1 MGTYESLLR
10 PILFRMDAERA
21 HHLGLWCI
29 ARGLVRAR
37 LVDDP
42 RLRVR
47 VAGIDFPNPIGL
59 AAGFDKNGVALN
71 HWRGLGFGFFEAGT
85 LTPVA
90 QPGNERPRMFR
101 RPEDKAILNRL
112 GFNNEGVEAFR
123 VRALKARP
131 GIPFGVN
138 IGANKST
145 PTETAHEDYA
155 KAFSVVQDLGDYVA
169 VNVSSPNTPG
179 LRLLQGRQHLEDILQ
194 GILAIRRDKSI
205 FVKIAP
211 DLDAGDLD
219 EIVETCVQSGVAGII
234 ATNTTIRR
242 DGLSRPFEGAG
253 GLSGKPLQG
262 LADDALARVSAHAK
276 GQLAIIG
283 VGGIF
288 EASDAIRKIR
298 LGADLVQLYSGWVYG
313 GPATVPRMLLDLL
326 AALDARGLGH
336 VSDLRQAQ

>member
-21 HHLGLWCI
+21 HHVGLWCI
-29 ARGLVRAR
+29 ARDLIRAR
-37 LVDDP
+37 LVCDP
-42 RLRVR
+42 RLQVR

-59 AAGFDKNGVALN
+59 AAGFDKNGVALS
-71 HWRGLGFGFFEAGT
+71 HWRKLGFGFIEAGT

-90 QPGNERPRMFR
+90 QPGNDKPRMFR

-112 GFNNEGVEAFR
+112 GFNNEGVAAFR
-123 VRALKARP
+123 ARALASKP

-145 PTETAHEDYA
+145 PTEAAHEDYA
-155 KAFSVVQDLGDYVA
+155 KAFSVVQDLGAYVA

-179 LRLLQGRQHLEDILQ
+179 LRLLQGRQHLEDILA
-194 GILAIRRDKSI
+194 GMFTIRKDKPI

-211 DLDAGDLD
+211 DLDPGDLD
-219 EIVETCVQSGVAGII
+219 EIVETCVQAGVAGII

-242 DGLSRPFEGAG
+242 EGLSQPFEGAG
-253 GLSGKPLQG
+253 GLSGKPLQS
-262 LADDALARVSAHAK
+262 LSDEVLARVSTHAR

-288 EASDAIRKIR
+288 EASDAIRKFR

-313 GPATVPRMLLDLL
+313 GPSTVPRMLLDLL
-326 AALDARGLGH
+326 RSMEVQGLGH
-336 VSDLRQAQ
+336 VSDFRQAQ